1 MPVAKPLAVFAL
13 LLLLARTAAHAQ
25 APEAGRGPASDAAQP
40 AAAASADGAAAGAAD
55 LDRVVRDLAAG
66 LADDDSVRRQHAE
79 DGLVAM
85 GEAARGLIQELIT
98 RTEDAEVRA
107 RLESALARIAADRLT
122 GPSYVTLRL
131 KDATPAAAFTE
142 LSRQGF
148 THLRPFPDDLWA
160 QGNWPALSIELERQ
174 PFWAAAQ
181 ALTAEA
187 GVGLQAW
194 DGGLRLV
201 QGPGQLTGPS
211 VVHGPFLVVATH
223 VTRSQTIMLGNP
235 DAPPPARPAIVR
247 GRNNE
252 FGVHLLIVP
261 EPKLSVVR
269 AASAVRLVAALDDRG
284 NNLAP
289 PRGAGGHTSANGHGG
304 VWNVYARLNY
314 PDADAGTRIARL
326 AGSATFAVQ
335 TRSEQIE
342 IADPLNVNDA
352 FRVLA
357 GSRVTFHRMARRG
370 DRYELTAS
378 LSPDGVGGGDGGGA
392 GGTSMLFQS
401 MQTRLRLLNA
411 AGEPLE
417 RRGFNSQ
424 GNGREM
430 RFTIHFS
437 RGAGAAGPDAPAKL
451 VWDVPTETEDV
462 EVQFEFT
469 DLPMP

>member
-1 MPVAKPLAVFAL
+1 MPVAKSPAVFVL
-13 LLLLARTAAHAQ
+13 LLLLAGAAAAAYAPEPPGATDPPPATPAQ
-25 APEAGRGPASDAAQP
+25 QPARQPAPEAEAEARG
-40 AAAASADGAAAGAAD
+40 
-55 LDRVVRDLAAG
+55 VAAG
-66 LADDDSVRRQHAE
+66 LADDDWMRRQQAE
-79 DGLVAM
+79 DALVAM
-85 GEAARGLIQELIT
+85 GEAARAAIHDLLA
-98 RTEDAEVRA
+98 RADDAEVRA
-107 RLESALARIAADRLT
+107 RLESALGRIAADRLT

-131 KDATPAAAFTE
+131 KDATPGAAFTE

-148 THLRPFPDDLWA
+148 TDLKPYPDDLWDR
-160 QGNWPALSIELERQ
+160 GNWPAVTVELERQ

-181 ALTAEA
+181 ALSAKA

-194 DGGLRLV
+194 EGGLRLV
-201 QGPGQLTGPS
+201 HGAGQLSGPS

-223 VTRSQTIMLGNP
+223 VTRSQTIVLGSADGP
-235 DAPPPARPAIVR
+235 PPPARPAIVR

-269 AASAVRLVAALDDRG
+269 AASAVRLEVAVDDQG
-284 NNLAP
+284 NDLAP
-289 PRGAGGHTSANGHGG
+289 PRKVGGHTYANGHAG

-314 PDADAGTRIARL
+314 PDANPGTRIARL
-326 AGSATFAVQ
+326 AGAATFAVQ
-335 TRSEQIE
+335 TRSERIE

-370 DRYELTAS
+370 DNYELTAS
-378 LSPDGVGGGDGGGA
+378 LSPDGVGGGGGGGGA
-392 GGTSMLFQS
+392 GGASTLFQS

-430 RFTIHFS
+430 RFTIHFA
-437 RGAGAAGPDAPAKL
+437 RGAGAAGPDAPARL
-451 VWDVPTETEDV
+451 VWDVPTETQDLHV
-462 EVQFEFT
+462 PFEFT
-469 DLPMP
+469 DLPLP